1 MFQIDDLEPSYSK
14 YGSTYMSGFDSWPLV
29 TQNTLLPNILA
40 ELSTSHPPTPP
51 QTSWSLDAFFLL
63 PYTRLRYY
71 GKLYARLLR
80 STKEG
85 RSDHKLL
92 VTANQKLDGLVNQ
105 VERRLDCDVAED
117 ENQPSS
123 RGDEVEGD
131 RERQSRASS
140 GMNSSL
146 DSDTG

>member
-1 MFQIDDLEPSYSK
+1 MLSQIDDLEPSYSK
-14 YGSTYMSGFDSWPLV
+14 YGQTYMSGFDSWPLV
-29 TQNTLLPNILA
+29 TQNTLLPGILA
-40 ELSTSHPPTPP
+40 ELSSSHPPTSH
-51 QTSWSLDAFFLL
+51 TWSLDAFFLL

-105 VERRLDCDVAED
+105 VEQRLECDVAED
-117 ENQPSS
+117 ESGQ
-123 RGDEVEGD
+123 D
-131 RERQSRASS
+131 RERQSRTSS